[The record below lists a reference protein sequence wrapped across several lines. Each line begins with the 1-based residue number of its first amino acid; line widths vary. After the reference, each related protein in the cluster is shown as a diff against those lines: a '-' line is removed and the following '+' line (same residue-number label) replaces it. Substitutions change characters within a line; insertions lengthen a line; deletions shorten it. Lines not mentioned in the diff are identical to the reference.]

1 MTHNACDIKNYC
13 FDPIWCFL
21 KKYKIIFCENSDI
34 NFEQNNINS
43 PFKIQISIQRIIETN
58 TINIKE
64 FLISDKNT
72 QRKNAFI
79 LLSLLDGRISLSN
92 RFQIIIYNEI

>member
-1 MTHNACDIKNYC
+1 MTHNAYDIKNYY
-13 FDPIWCFL
+13 FNPIEYFL
-21 KKYKIIFCENSDI
+21 KKYKIIFCENSGI
-34 NFEQNNINS
+34 NFDQNNINS
-43 PFKIQISIQRIIETN
+43 SFKIPISIQRIIETN